1 MGMEC
6 IILCGGL
13 GTRLRSVV
21 PDTPKCMA
29 EVAGKPFI
37 EHVTEGLMRAGFDHI
52 IYSLGYKS
60 ECFLEWMEGYRSR
73 MAEGGGAILEAVV
86 EPEPLGTGGAIR
98 FAARAAKDD
107 TFFVL
112 NGDSY
117 LLVDYRAMLGFH
129 RLNAGNGA
137 LATLALKKMY
147 DFDRYGVV
155 SVGNA
160 VKNSGG
166 VILSFGEKAPCR
178 EGLINAGVYILQR
191 EALGLIPEK
200 GSLEREFFERQ
211 VDSGSLF
218 GYIGNGFFI
227 DIGIPDDYAEAQRA
241 FSQGLHLP
249 FDTLLLDRD
258 GVIDVELK
266 NDYVRNPGM
275 MEFIPGALGAIAQ
288 LNGYFRRTVVVTNQR
303 GVGRG
308 LMTLADL
315 EEVHGYMNSCVEA
328 AGGRIDKIY
337 FSTGVDLDD
346 PLRKPNPGMAALVKA
361 DFPQA
366 DFGRSLMVGDQPTDM
381 EFASRAGIHAVMVD
395 KDYTLSSLAGDIAA
409 ICRGEEPSRP
419 LPLEASL

>member
-37 EHVTEGLMRAGFDHI
+37 EHVTEGLMRAGFDQI

-60 ECFLEWMEGYRSR
+60 EYFLEWMEGYRSR

-160 VKNSGG
+160 VKNSVGNAVGNAVGDAVRNASGSVSGNTSGG

-191 EALGLIPEK
+191 EGVRDPTPAYGHPSPCFLW
-200 GSLEREFFERQ
+200 FFQ
-211 VDSGSLF
+211 N
-218 GYIGNGFFI
+218 I
-227 DIGIPDDYAEAQRA
+227 
-241 FSQGLHLP
+241 FS
-249 FDTLLLDRD
+249 
-258 GVIDVELK
+258 
-266 NDYVRNPGM
+266 
-275 MEFIPGALGAIAQ
+275 
-288 LNGYFRRTVVVTNQR
+288 
-303 GVGRG
+303 
-308 LMTLADL
+308 
-315 EEVHGYMNSCVEA
+315 
-328 AGGRIDKIY
+328 
-337 FSTGVDLDD
+337 
-346 PLRKPNPGMAALVKA
+346 
-361 DFPQA
+361 
-366 DFGRSLMVGDQPTDM
+366 
-381 EFASRAGIHAVMVD
+381 
-395 KDYTLSSLAGDIAA
+395 
-409 ICRGEEPSRP
+409 
-419 LPLEASL
+419 